1 MTLDN
6 ISPTLT
12 DEQKG
17 RIYGILAVGCDRQ
30 TAADYI
36 GCSLADLRNMMQ
48 RDSAFAKDVRR
59 AEAEIELKHMN
70 IVQETARD
78 KKEWRASVWWLER
91 RSPERFGRRTAGA
104 VTARQL
110 KAYIAVLC
118 DLLREGIPN
127 DKERQTII
135 DRLNAL
141 ADDVDK
147 ILRDDQ
153 FPLGD
158 LLEDP
163 ECPAS
168 DEAAEAESDDS
179 ADGPTN
185 LHISHWT

>member
-70 IVQETARD
+70 IVKKQPAIRKNGGPPCGGSNAARPSD
-78 KKEWRASVWWLER
+78 SVAAPPAP
-91 RSPERFGRRTAGA
+91 S
-104 VTARQL
+104 
-110 KAYIAVLC
+110 
-118 DLLREGIPN
+118 
-127 DKERQTII
+127 
-135 DRLNAL
+135 RLGN
-141 ADDVDK
+141 
-147 ILRDDQ
+147 
-153 FPLGD
+153 
-158 LLEDP
+158 
-163 ECPAS
+163 
-168 DEAAEAESDDS
+168 
-179 ADGPTN
+179 
-185 LHISHWT
+185 